1 MHETCTPKFQKSME
15 TSSNVSYKETVHVR
29 DVAKKLT
36 RVLQI
41 MCYNP
46 RKWSEMNVFAKN

>member
-1 MHETCTPKFQKSME
+1 ME
-15 TSSNVSYKETVHVR
+15 TSSNVFYKETVHIR

-46 RKWSEMNVFAKN
+46 RKWSEMNVLAKN